1 MSRVSYTAEGFRA
14 AFRRPSLTFAEIS
27 WRWAVGATAA
37 ALWVFAL
44 LEYVDSLPVTDGQVL
59 LLRTKQKVLVGS
71 VIAHI
76 LRGSLSRAVLAALL
90 ASLALCGL
98 WIAAASIG
106 RAVTVLDLLDY
117 FADRGKAA
125 SRVSPETVSK
135 RPIRTLVSLNFLR
148 AALVLAAILA
158 FAGAAIVA
166 SFVSPASNP
175 QPALAFVV
183 FLPLAGLACWAWWAL
198 NWLLSLASVFAARD
212 GVDAIGAVSAAAG
225 LCRER
230 GRAVLAVSTWTGV
243 AHVAIFA
250 GAATVVSVGLGM
262 VSIVPWRLV
271 VVGIVVVTLA
281 YFVATDWLYVARLA
295 GYVSIVEL
303 YEVPIFPAPFAHFL
317 LHYESSG
324 PVKTTIDFEEPILSD
339 APILPREIE
348 RYR

>member
-1 MSRVSYTAEGFRA
+1 MLRVSYTAEGFRA

-44 LEYVDSLPVTDGQVL
+44 LEYFDSLPVTDGQVL
-59 LLRTKQKVLVGS
+59 LLRTKQKFLVGS

-76 LRGSLSRAVLAALL
+76 LRGSLSRAVLAGLF

-125 SRVSPETVSK
+125 NRVSPETVSK
-135 RPIRTLVSLNFLR
+135 RPIRALVSLNFLR
-148 AALVLAAILA
+148 AALALAAVLA

-166 SFVSPASNP
+166 SFVSPASDP
-175 QPALAFVV
+175 QPVLAFVV

-212 GVDAIGAVSAAAG
+212 GDDAIGAVSAAVS
-225 LCRER
+225 LFRER
-230 GRAVLAVSTWTGV
+230 TGAVFAVSTWTSV
-243 AHVAIFA
+243 FHVAIFA
-250 GAATVVSVGLGM
+250 GAAGLISAGLGM
-262 VSIVPWRLV
+262 VTIVPWRLV
-271 VVGIVVVTLA
+271 VGGIVLVTLG
-281 YFVATDWLYVARLA
+281 YFVVADWLYVVRLA
-295 GYVSIVEL
+295 GYISILEL
-303 YEVPIFPAPFAHFL
+303 PEVLAAPAPLPPATARG
-317 LHYESSG
+317 ESIAV
-324 PVKTTIDFEEPILSD
+324 PRTTIDFEEPILSD
-339 APILPREIE
+339 VPSVVRISADET
-348 RYR
+348 